1 MTCERTGRTRSGEQ
15 GFIALVGVVMGG
27 VLALGTWKLVHLAT
41 AVGTREQITNAAD
54 AMAMDNAV
62 WHAQGMNLLVYMN
75 AAMAIVL
82 SVFLALRV
90 LELLLI
96 AVGVLAAIFAPA
108 ALTAIG
114 NGLVRV
120 VNLERKVGPKIMRI
134 LHVVNM
140 AERVVASAVPALPG
154 AVNRAELVGNIATKG
169 NASGAID
176 IGSVEDYY
184 EKTGVIRQGV
194 PLGLS
199 MIPTFIDRKLPG
211 FPPRMGSLDGK
222 IHSSKLLKSAKLLV
236 GSPSLPVEEEDY
248 YQVCSRSAEFMTA
261 GFTGMLAR
269 TGIIPEDVARL
280 VASRVSQVVGTIP
293 ALACEPFDASTLQRE
308 MEDGITAACKA
319 EKEKQESGDNPKPWT
334 RSNQKKCE
342 KTHREKAK
350 ENLKKPA
357 AQPNP
362 DMIKT
367 AKLWNITSHV
377 SSAFLH
383 TWAAA
388 VAQPNSFK
396 AEGTIKSWILW
407 WHGDKQDAD
416 DNITLG
422 EAEFFFQC
430 RSGISHRTCADDAMW
445 RPWWTATPVR
455 VNAPWKEIDVLSVAY
470 GWGNNALG
478 NLLSDALK
486 KVLVSSFRGK
496 HAAEPD
502 ATEAGSHLL
511 GFLFGKGNGSNYVTR
526 YTLPNWAQ
534 GKVEEGRQAA
544 VEAYTPLVK
553 DLLIH

>member
-1 MTCERTGRTRSGEQ
+1 MDHELTGRARSGEL

-27 VLALGTWKLVHLAT
+27 VLALGTWKMVHVAT
-41 AVGTREQITNAAD
+41 ALGEREQLTNAAD
-54 AMAMDNAV
+54 AMALDNAV

-114 NGLVRV
+114 NGLMRV

-154 AVNRAELVGNIATKG
+154 AVNRAELVGNVATKG
-169 NASGAID
+169 GASGSID
-176 IGSVEDYY
+176 VGSLEDYY

-199 MIPTFIDRKLPG
+199 MIPTLVDRKIPG
-211 FPPRMGSLDGK
+211 FPPRMGNLDGQV
-222 IHSSKLLKSAKLLV
+222 HSSKVLKGIKLAI
-236 GSPSLPVEEEDY
+236 GNPSLPVEEEDY

-269 TGIIPEDVARL
+269 TGIIPDQVARL
-280 VASRVSQVVGTIP
+280 VASRVSQVVGTLP

-308 MEDGITAACKA
+308 LEESIGTACKA
-319 EKEKQESGDNPKPWT
+319 EKDEQESGENARAWS
-334 RSNQKKCE
+334 RSDQKKCE
-342 KTHREKAK
+342 KKHREKAK
-350 ENLKKPA
+350 ESFKKQS

-383 TWAAA
+383 TWAVA

-396 AEGTIKSWILW
+396 AEGTLKGWILW
-407 WHGDKQDAD
+407 LSGDKEDSND
-416 DNITLG
+416 KITLG

-430 RSGISHRTCADDAMW
+430 RKQASHRTCGDDAMW
-445 RPWWTATPVR
+445 RPWWTASTVR
-455 VNAPWKEIDVLSVAY
+455 VNAPWKEIDLLSVAY

-496 HAAEPD
+496 HAAD
-502 ATEAGSHLL
+502 NAKDSGWHIFS
-511 GFLFGKGNGSNYVTR
+511 FLFGKGNGSNYVTR
-526 YTLPNWAQ
+526 YTLPQYAQ
-534 GKVEEGRQAA
+534 DQVEAGRQ
-544 VEAYTPLVK
+544 AYTPLVK